1 MDWRDALQAPLQ
13 FPGQKRKLLMLRFTI
28 RVKLLLLAGSLLVLL
43 IGSNLYVRQGI
54 VTGSEA
60 LGTSAMAL
68 TEASQA
74 LLDNNKTLQSNSDAL
89 KRNSNTLVA
98 GAQSLEQ
105 DAETSAQLAAA
116 TESRRAFGDL
126 KYWLTDLAVS
136 LQNESEENAEAAG
149 KELNQALESLAKV
162 DAEKTAAIQSHIEK
176 VKTTSLEA
184 VDAYADDNRV
194 LGNSLLAKARENIR
208 LVDTALNAIS
218 TDLANQSEEVK
229 KHAGAAA
236 NAALEPAQLAVKAAE
251 DSLISAQRAATN
263 ADQNVE
269 SANAAITEAAL
280 ASSISLYTP
289 IVAVMV
295 AILVTWLIISSITK
309 PMSAMTSA
317 MRNLADGDLTI
328 EVPALDKQDEI
339 GNMAGAVQI
348 FKDNA
353 IEIKRLEGEQEQAQK
368 RVEQEQKQ
376 MMADLAKNFDA
387 QVSTALNAVTGAISE
402 LRSSSNAMASNADLT
417 KQQATTVAAAAE
429 EASANVQTV
438 AAAADELSA
447 SIGEIGQQV
456 SRSAEMST
464 RAVVTTNATNVKIK
478 GLAEAAQRIG
488 EVVSMIND
496 IAEQTNLLAL
506 NATIEAARA
515 GEAGKGFAVV
525 ASEVKSLASQTSKAT
540 EDIASQ
546 VSSIQDA
553 TLESVDSIHEVS
565 GVIAEIDTI
574 ATGIAAA
581 IEEQGAATG
590 EIARNVEQAASGT
603 SEVSSNITL
612 VTSGAEET
620 ESVASKVQA
629 ATGELSTQAGHLQEE
644 VERFLSGVRA
654 S

>member
-1 MDWRDALQAPLQ
+1 
-13 FPGQKRKLLMLRFTI
+13 MLRFTI